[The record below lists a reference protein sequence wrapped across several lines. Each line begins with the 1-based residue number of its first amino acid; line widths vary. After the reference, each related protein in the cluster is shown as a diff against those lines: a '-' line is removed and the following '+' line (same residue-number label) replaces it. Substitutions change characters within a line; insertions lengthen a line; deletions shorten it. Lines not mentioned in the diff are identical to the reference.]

1 LRVVNRIEADIQ
13 QLAVQLAEIKQS
25 IVAMVEMEPELSA
38 EQHQERYGSCDTCYG
53 DIRLCETYNQTHP
66 PGTVRRDKKRGT

>member
-38 EQHQERYGSCDTCYG
+38 EQHGSCDTCYG